1 MPGQLTMDFYNA
13 IRELVEEKKRLDRL
27 IAALEAVKNG
37 DAQAPVNGV
46 TSRRGRKAMSEDER
60 REVSERMKRYWA
72 NRRSATSGET
82 TSS

>member
-1 MPGQLTMDFYNA
+1 MDFYAA

-37 DAQAPVNGV
+37 DAQDTLNGV
-46 TSRRGRKAMSEDER
+46 IGSRRGRKAMGEQER

-72 NRRSATSGET
+72 NRRSTAAGKT
-82 TSS
+82 TAAS